1 MRRLS
6 VAIDGPAGAGKSTVA
21 RQVARQLGFTY
32 VDTGAMYR
40 AITWKA
46 LQNGSDLTDETNMT
60 QLVRDTHIQLKTDK
74 KEVLVWL
81 DGQPVSEEIRT
92 PEVTSHVS
100 AVAGLAGV
108 RKELL
113 EKQRELARNG
123 GVVMDGRDI
132 GTRVLPEAGVKV
144 FLTASIDER
153 AHRRYNEW
161 LRKGYSVNLEQLKQ
175 EIRQRDEK
183 DKNRKHSPLTPA
195 EDAVHLDTTGLTIT
209 EVVQAILDLCR
220 TKVGGGE

>member
-21 RQVARQLGFTY
+21 RQVARELGFTY

-46 LQNGSDLTDETNMT
+46 LQNGTDLTDETNMT

-113 EKQRELARNG
+113 EKQRELAQNG

>member
-40 AITWKA
+40 AVTWKA

-60 QLVRDTHIQLKTDK
+60 QLVRDTHIELKTDK
-74 KEVLVWL
+74 KEVLVWV

-100 AVAGLAGV
+100 AVAGLEGV

-113 EKQRELARNG
+113 KKQRELALNG

-161 LRKGYSVNLEQLKQ
+161 LRKGYSVDLEQLKQ

-183 DKNRKHSPLTPA
+183 DKNRKHSPLCPA
-195 EDAVHLDTTGLTIT
+195 EDAVHLDTTGLTIN

>member
-46 LQNGSDLTDETNMT
+46 LQNGSDLTDERKMT

-74 KEVLVWL
+74 KEVLVWV

-108 RKELL
+108 RTELL
-113 EKQRELARNG
+113 EKQRELALNG

-161 LRKGYSVNLEQLKQ
+161 LRKGYSVDLEQLKQ

-183 DKNRKHSPLTPA
+183 DKNRKHSPLIPA

>member
-74 KEVLVWL
+74 KEVLVWV

-161 LRKGYSVNLEQLKQ
+161 LRKGYSVDLEQLKQ